1 MAFGF
6 LKAPFKLIGGAAK
19 GAFKAVKFVAR
30 RVPRTAA
37 GFLAGGPAGA
47 GVAFATSVVGGG
59 GGDPSQFAEPP
70 PDFNRFGPFQQT
82 LPRSTSR
89 FSLGNTVA
97 TWVERNL
104 PEVAA
109 AGREVLDLAR
119 GETRTQAR
127 RGVTPLIIGAAVG
140 IPLLTFAVVSL
151 AAPRR

>member
-47 GVAFATSVVGGG
+47 GVAFATSLVPGGG
-59 GGDPSQFAEPP
+59 QEAPQTFAEPP
-70 PDFNRFGPFQQT
+70 PEFVGPIQP

-89 FSLGNTVA
+89 FSLSNTVA
-97 TWVERNL
+97 TWVERNV
-104 PEVAA
+104 PQVAQA
-109 AGREVLDLAR
+109 ARDVLQLGRQ
-119 GETRTQAR
+119 ETRTQAR
-127 RGVTPLIIGAAVG
+127 RGVAPLIIGAAIG
-140 IPLLTFAVVSL
+140 IPILAFAAVSL
-151 AAPRR
+151 GRARR

>member
-19 GAFKAVKFVAR
+19 GVFTAAKFVAR

-47 GVAFATSVVGGG
+47 GVAFATSLVPGGG
-59 GGDPSQFAEPP
+59 EEAPATFEQPP
-70 PDFNRFGPFQQT
+70 PGFVGPTQP

-127 RGVTPLIIGAAVG
+127 RGVTPLIIAAAVG

-151 AAPRR
+151 AGGRR